1 MANLLISMYED
12 KSLLFSMVADET
24 VFFFQITEEKEI
36 VYQLLDINKG
46 KSEVWLSYA
55 LAER

>member
-12 KSLLFSMVADET
+12 KSLLFSVVADET
-24 VFFFQITEEKEI
+24 DFFQITEEKEI